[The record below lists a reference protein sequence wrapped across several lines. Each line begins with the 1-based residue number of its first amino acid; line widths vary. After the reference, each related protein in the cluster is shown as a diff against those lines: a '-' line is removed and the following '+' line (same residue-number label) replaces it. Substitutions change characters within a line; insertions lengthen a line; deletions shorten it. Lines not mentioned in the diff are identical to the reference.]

1 MLLRT
6 RIMVFTSLGIFAVVF
21 VLALASHKNQTSAEI
36 RFEKNNTRAKQI
48 LWDKI
53 VSGEQ
58 VAMEES
64 ISGLTRDRQLR
75 KALRAKDYEVIKEQ
89 SITSFY
95 RLSASKIIDRMDISD
110 ASGDIKFST
119 PEPISQWGDKALI
132 ESALDT
138 GKISKGIVLLDGTPH
153 IQLAFPLSYRGK
165 LIGVGIYSKGLDQA
179 IQELKQL
186 DSSEVAIFGQNK
198 ELSTST
204 QFELYQQLGLNK
216 AIDNNLSFL
225 RRDINQK
232 ILAVSINPI
241 LDPNN
246 NIIAYLSTAN
256 DQTDSYQQE
265 DQIQLSAVAISLAMI
280 SAVIFALMSYIRR
293 AFLGIDLVI
302 DKLKNIAAGDLSVD
316 INKGQRN
323 DEIGQLGT
331 ATSTMVT
338 QLKAII
344 QKVRAMA
351 TQLQDAIQAMDNI
364 VEETNQ
370 GVQNQLQETRRVSD
384 TIADMSISV
393 NEVANHANV
402 AADNAQEASQ
412 DALAGEEIVQ
422 SSIQSIEQLS
432 KNIDHSAS
440 VVNQLNESSQEIG
453 SVLDVIRGIAEQ
465 TNLLALNAAIEAA
478 RAGEQ
483 GRGFAV
489 VADEVRTLASRTQ
502 KSTQDIQSTIEQ
514 LQAGSQQAVSSMEN
528 SIDQV
533 STNLEHSQKT
543 SDSLS
548 TIALAIEQ
556 INNMN
561 TQIATATDKQSQS
574 TMEISDNLQNISKL
588 AEKSAN
594 GAKETSACTSQ
605 LNHMAGDLTKLV
617 AHFSL

>member
-53 VSGEQ
+53 VGGEQ
-58 VAMEES
+58 AAMEES

-119 PEPISQWGDKALI
+119 PEPISQWGDKALV

-165 LIGVGIYSKGLDQA
+165 LIGVGIYSKRLDQA

-186 DSSEVAIFGQNK
+186 DNSEVAIFGQNK

-225 RRDINQK
+225 RRDIRQK

-323 DEIGQLGT
+323 DEIGQLST

-393 NEVANHANV
+393 NEVASHANV

-422 SSIQSIEQLS
+422 GSIQSIEQLS

-453 SVLDVIRGIAEQ
+453 SVLDVISW
-465 TNLLALNAAIEAA
+465 NC
-478 RAGEQ
+478 RA
-483 GRGFAV
+483 
-489 VADEVRTLASRTQ
+489 
-502 KSTQDIQSTIEQ
+502 
-514 LQAGSQQAVSSMEN
+514 N
-528 SIDQV
+528 
-533 STNLEHSQKT
+533 
-543 SDSLS
+543 
-548 TIALAIEQ
+548 
-556 INNMN
+556 
-561 TQIATATDKQSQS
+561 
-574 TMEISDNLQNISKL
+574 
-588 AEKSAN
+588 
-594 GAKETSACTSQ
+594 
-605 LNHMAGDLTKLV
+605 
-617 AHFSL
+617 